1 MKTFNTVIAQVN
13 QGFRFLY
20 IVKISLANGKTK
32 QFKLSHPEASIG
44 RSSKNDIVIKDKYV
58 SRHHATLRLNADGTF
73 SLEALKSNNGIEYQG
88 EEFLNIDLKPN
99 QEVVIG
105 STTFSIKIPSLEKTE
120 IANVYDGSDLFIP
133 EHKKDTS
140 AVMEDSQEYVV
151 TDRLTPEDYDEDEDD
166 IFTAPTFS
174 MRDKLLKEEL
184 KKPMQG
190 ELVWEVIRYN
200 GEQVF
205 ECTPMIED
213 MQINL
218 FGKKGPKIKVN
229 SKGHLL
235 ISKDINL
242 LCGQEID
249 GDHYE
254 TVVNKIA
261 FDGNGWG
268 QLLEDKIILQYNGLS
283 FYIRQTRLSPI
294 QLAKL
299 KKSLPKKYYGLSI
312 ALTAL
317 HLVAIMGLSL
327 FSTQQP
333 VEKKLT
339 QEELNRFAQIAIEKP
354 KPKPKPKK
362 VVQPVKPKKKIT
374 VPSKTKTHKI
384 SKRTTKSRVRHNQ
397 KVSRKTTKVPDISQ
411 VGALGKLGGTGMFSK
426 TKSSSNQLLAAVS
439 NVSAVRAKG
448 GMQTFS
454 VSGNIGGMPGKDVRM
469 AQISRFKGGKGGS
482 PQGNGFGSTSVGA
495 KTGRKIKGRVVDIAP
510 PPGDVGVRG
519 GGLTRAEIAKVVQSH
534 LSEIRYCY
542 EKGLLQDPGLS
553 GKIVA
558 KWTINPGGSVS
569 QSGIKSSSVRNASV
583 HSCLTGEITSWGF
596 PKPRNGASVLVTFPF
611 VFNSSNF

>member
-1 MKTFNTVIAQVN
+1 MKPFNTVIAQVN
-13 QGFRFLY
+13 HGFRFLY

-32 QFKLSHPEASIG
+32 QFKLSTPEATIG

-58 SRHHATLRLNADGTF
+58 SRHHATLKLNADGTF
-73 SLEALKSNNGIEYQG
+73 SLEAVKDYNGIEYKG

-99 QEVVIG
+99 QEVTIG
-105 STTFSIKIPSLEKTE
+105 STQFSIKIPSLEKTE
-120 IANVYDGSDLFIP
+120 MANVYDGSDLFLP
-133 EHKKDTS
+133 EHKNDSSSS
-140 AVMEDSQEYVV
+140 AEDSEEYII
-151 TDRLTPEDYDEDEDD
+151 TDRLTPEDYDDDEDD

-174 MRDKLLKEEL
+174 MRDKLLKENT
-184 KKPMQG
+184 KIPTQG

-205 ECTPMIED
+205 ECTPMIAD
-213 MQINL
+213 MQMNI
-218 FGKKGPKIKVN
+218 FGKKGPKIKID
-229 SKGHLL
+229 SKGNLF

-242 LCGQEID
+242 LCGEDID
-249 GDHYE
+249 SDNYE
-254 TVVNKIA
+254 TIVNKLP
-261 FDGNGWG
+261 FDGNGWT
-268 QLLEDKIILQYNGLS
+268 QLNQSSIILQYNGLN
-283 FYIRQTRLSPI
+283 FFIRQTRLSPI

-317 HLVAIMGLSL
+317 HLIAIMGLSF
-327 FSTQQP
+327 FSAQTP
-333 VEKKLT
+333 IEKKLS
-339 QEELNRFAQIAIEKP
+339 QEELNRFAQIAIATP
-354 KPKPKPKK
+354 QPTPKPKK
-362 VVQPVKPKKKIT
+362 VVQEVKPEKKIT

-384 SKRTTKSRVRHNQ
+384 TKRTSKSTVRHNQ
-397 KVSRKTTKVPDISQ
+397 KVSRQVTKVPDISQ

-426 TKSSSNQLLAAVS
+426 TNSASNQLLAAVS
-439 NVSAVRAKG
+439 NVSAVRANG

-469 AQISRFKGGKGGS
+469 AEISRFKGGKGGS

-495 KTGRKIKGRVVDIAP
+495 KTGRKIQGKVVDISP

-542 EKGLLQDPGLS
+542 EKGLLQDPSLS

-558 KWTINPGGSVS
+558 KWTINPSGSVS
-569 QSGIKSSSVRNASV
+569 DSGIKSSSVRNASV